1 MGPSIDAGTYLPQN
15 DPWIRGHGLAVPSKL
30 LHTPQIKL
38 EMNGVIRSID
48 AGL

>member
-1 MGPSIDAGTYLPQN
+1 MDAGTDLPQN

-30 LHTPQIKL
+30 LHTPKIKL

-48 AGL
+48 SGL